1 MQQSYYTAYWN
12 NAKRPKRLDKVIKDI
27 YKDNNGKEKPAID
40 IEKEKEKFLKRKRR
54 FEELGGKSE
63 QKSHI

>member
-12 NAKRPKRLDKVIKDI
+12 NAKRPKRLDKDI
-27 YKDNNGKEKPAID
+27 YKDNNGKEKSAID

-54 FEELGGKSE
+54 FEELGGKS
-63 QKSHI
+63 K